1 MNREEY
7 LERLSWLLSDIPDEE
22 REEAIS
28 YYRDYFED
36 AGAEQEA
43 AVIADLDSPEKTAAV
58 IKENLKG
65 KNPEAGEYT
74 ETGYQ
79 DERYRENGKVPDLYA
94 QPVVV
99 KQKMQKEE
107 KSKPVPQ
114 TYTEHKG
121 IDHWI
126 LWVILLVLIG
136 IPVGIPVLASLFSVL
151 LSFVVLIFGIALGAG
166 GAALGLLVGGAST
179 LAVGIV
185 RMFRVPAQG
194 FVYSG
199 IGCLLV
205 GAGLI
210 CLWICTVLGK
220 GVLPALWKGS
230 IFLCK
235 KPFRLFKRKLQK
247 QKGGTR

>member
-43 AVIADLDSPEKTAAV
+43 TVIADLGSPEKTAAV

-136 IPVGIPVLASLFSVL
+136 IPVGIPVLASLFSLFCQKQLPKSVCRRRAE
-151 LSFVVLIFGIALGAG
+151 SRF
-166 GAALGLLVGGAST
+166 
-179 LAVGIV
+179 
-185 RMFRVPAQG
+185 
-194 FVYSG
+194 
-199 IGCLLV
+199 
-205 GAGLI
+205 
-210 CLWICTVLGK
+210 
-220 GVLPALWKGS
+220 LPAPRQSPDW
-230 IFLCK
+230 
-235 KPFRLFKRKLQK
+235 
-247 QKGGTR
+247 

>member
-1 MNREEY
+1 
-7 LERLSWLLSDIPDEE
+7 
-22 REEAIS
+22 
-28 YYRDYFED
+28 
-36 AGAEQEA
+36 
-43 AVIADLDSPEKTAAV
+43 
-58 IKENLKG
+58 
-65 KNPEAGEYT
+65 
-74 ETGYQ
+74 
-79 DERYRENGKVPDLYA
+79 
-94 QPVVV
+94 
-99 KQKMQKEE
+99 MQKEE
-107 KSKPVPQ
+107 KSKPAPQ

-210 CLWICTVLGK
+210 WFVDLHSPGK
-220 GVLPALWKGS
+220 RSAASPLEGKHFS
-230 IFLCK
+230 
-235 KPFRLFKRKLQK
+235 LQK
-247 QKGGTR
+247 AFPTF

>member
-1 MNREEY
+1 M
-7 LERLSWLLSDIPDEE
+7 
-22 REEAIS
+22 
-28 YYRDYFED
+28 
-36 AGAEQEA
+36 
-43 AVIADLDSPEKTAAV
+43 
-58 IKENLKG
+58 
-65 KNPEAGEYT
+65 
-74 ETGYQ
+74 
-79 DERYRENGKVPDLYA
+79 
-94 QPVVV
+94 VV

-185 RMFRVPAQG
+185 WMFRVPAQG